1 MSCEGCQTE
10 AEELPFRC
18 WFCGK
23 QLCGDCADADGTCR
37 THPEAAGLSDQQI
50 VECMRETRKRG
61 N

>member
-1 MSCEGCQTE
+1 MTCGRCQAE

-23 QLCGDCADADGTCR
+23 NLCGDCGDVDGTCR
-37 THPEAAGLSDQQI
+37 THPEVAGLSDQEI
-50 VECMRETRKRG
+50 VERIRDMRRRG